1 MRGAGPLAGLVA
13 LGVLVWM
20 VPLQLGWYQDGA
32 ITDIPVYREA
42 AERMVGG
49 AIPYRDFAFE
59 YPPGAAGIFVLAWP
73 GPFSYGTAFSAL
85 MLICL
90 AGTALLAVATA
101 RALDLSQ
108 ARVIVAGVGIVVAP
122 LLVGSLVETRFD
134 LALSV
139 ALAGIL
145 YGAAT
150 RRFAIAWGAL
160 AIGALIKLVPLVL
173 IPALF
178 IYHWHTEGPRRAATG
193 AAGAVA
199 AFLVVWAPFIALS
212 PSGTLDFARY
222 HLDRPLQIESTGA
235 AYMLG
240 LHALADIGLSV
251 ETSFGSQNLVGA
263 GPDAISAI
271 STAVLIV
278 LVVAIAVALALAL
291 RATRP
296 PGDARLFVAAV
307 AATLVAMLVAGKVL
321 SPQFML
327 WLLPAAL
334 LIAGPTG
341 WGAIGATA
349 AALILT
355 QAYFPGMYWDLVAL
369 DTIPISLLVLRDLA
383 LIAVLVMSW
392 PRPRI
397 ARSPAMSDAARASPS
412 PLPAR
417 YILD

>member
-1 MRGAGPLAGLVA
+1 MRGALPLAGLVA
-13 LGVLVWM
+13 LGVLLWM

-42 AERMVGG
+42 AEQMASG
-49 AIPYRDFAFE
+49 AVPYLDFEFE
-59 YPPGAAGIFVLAWP
+59 YPPGAAGIFLLAWP
-73 GPFSYGTAFSAL
+73 WPLSYGTSFSAL
-85 MLICL
+85 MLAALL
-90 AGTALLAVATA
+90 ATALLAVATA
-101 RALDLSQ
+101 RALDLGE
-108 ARVIVAGVGIVVAP
+108 ARVITAGVGVVVAP

-134 LALSV
+134 LVLAV
-139 ALAGIL
+139 ALAALL
-145 YGAAT
+145 YGAASG
-150 RRFAIAWGAL
+150 RFTVAWGAL
-160 AIGALIKLVPLVL
+160 AIGALVKLVPLAL
-173 IPALF
+173 IPILLV
-178 IYHWHTEGPRRAATG
+178 YHWHRDGPRRAVAG
-193 AAGAVA
+193 AGGAVA
-199 AFLVVWAPFIALS
+199 AFVLVWVPFIALS
-212 PSGTLDFARY
+212 PSGTLDFAQY

-291 RATRP
+291 RGTRP
-296 PGDARLFVAAV
+296 PGDARLFVAAT
-307 AATLVAMLVAGKVL
+307 AATIVALLVAGKVL
-321 SPQFML
+321 SPQFLL
-327 WLLPAAL
+327 WLLPVML

-341 WGAIGATA
+341 WTAIGVTA
-349 AALILT
+349 GALILT
-355 QAYFPGMYWDLVAL
+355 QAYFPGMYWDLVDL
-369 DTIPISLLVLRDLA
+369 ETVPISILVVRDLTLIALLVMA
-383 LIAVLVMSW
+383 W

-397 ARSPAMSDAARASPS
+397 ARSPSMSDVTRGSPS